1 MLFLC
6 NSLQFAT
13 TFINQLSQCSAFSI
27 YSINM
32 FLHMASQTIQC
43 IFSRTHGECSCTMKS
58 IMIIT

>member
-1 MLFLC
+1 MLFS

-32 FLHMASQTIQC
+32 FLHLASQTVQC
-43 IFSRTHGECSCTMKS
+43 IFSRTHGECRCTMKS